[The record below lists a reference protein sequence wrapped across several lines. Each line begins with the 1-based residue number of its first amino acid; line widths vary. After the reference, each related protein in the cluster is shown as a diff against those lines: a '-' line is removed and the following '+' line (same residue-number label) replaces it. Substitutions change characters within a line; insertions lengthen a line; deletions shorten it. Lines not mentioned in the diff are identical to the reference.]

1 MPFLKMAWF
10 LTRPSCSRSCFGNV
24 LCHVLSDF
32 KMCSFCK
39 KLLSRLK
46 SISTQSCFCK
56 YLFPQGLGGVL
67 WPAEQ
72 RVCLGHNKAPQVFS
86 CSFPHS
92 FALEKQTRKEQCDAG
107 YYHIKLCSLLQF
119 PLFVLCG
126 KTNTKRT
133 IRCRVLSY

>member
-1 MPFLKMAWF
+1 MPFLKTAWF

-24 LCHVLSDF
+24 LSHVLSDF
-32 KMCSFCK
+32 KMCSYVHFVQIK
-39 KLLSRLK
+39 KYFHFELL
-46 SISTQSCFCK
+46 FCK